1 MKCPDRPYGS
11 DTYSFFDKNR
21 LNDMRYISIL
31 FFLLC
36 SVAGW
41 SQQNMVDRLQQRQ
54 VGQGMVTVH
63 QDARITSLLGTIH
76 VKSTEDSEPKTLKAR
91 GYRVQVYAGN
101 NSRVAREYANEMATK
116 VREEFPDL
124 PVYAY
129 FQPPR
134 WLCRVGDFRSIEE
147 ADATM
152 RRLKASGIFK
162 EVSIVR
168 EQINIP
174 LD

>member
-1 MKCPDRPYGS
+1 
-11 DTYSFFDKNR
+11 
-21 LNDMRYISIL
+21 MRYIFIL
-31 FFLLC
+31 LFLSLGL
-36 SVAGW
+36 SALA
-41 SQQNMVDRLQQRQ
+41 QQNIVESLQRNRAGEGTVTIRQ
-54 VGQGMVTVH
+54 DPKITGLIGSIYTGNVTGGE
-63 QDARITSLLGTIH
+63 Q
-76 VKSTEDSEPKTLKAR
+76 KMLKAR
-91 GYRVQVYAGN
+91 GYN
-101 NSRVAREYANEMATK
+101 VAAK
-116 VREEFPDL
+116 VKEEFPDM

-147 ADATM
+147 ADAAM
-152 RRLKASGIFK
+152 RRLKATGVFK

>member
-1 MKCPDRPYGS
+1 
-11 DTYSFFDKNR
+11 
-21 LNDMRYISIL
+21 MRYIFIL
-31 FFLLC
+31 FFLAFGL
-36 SVAGW
+36 SAFAQRNIVE
-41 SQQNMVDRLQQRQ
+41 SLRQNR
-54 VGQGMVTVH
+54 VGQGTVTIH
-63 QDARITSLLGTIH
+63 QDPKITGLLGSVHT
-76 VKSTEDSEPKTLKAR
+76 KSVSGNEQKNLKAR

-101 NSRVAREYANEMATK
+101 NSRVARNEANNMADK
-116 VREEFPDL
+116 VKGEFPDM

-147 ADATM
+147 ADAAM
-152 RRLKASGIFK
+152 RRLKATGIFK

>member
-1 MKCPDRPYGS
+1 MGC
-11 DTYSFFDKNR
+11 DKKAS
-21 LNDMRYISIL
+21 MRYIFISL
-31 FFLLC
+31 FLC
-36 SVAGW
+36 LGASAFA
-41 SQQNMVDRLQQRQ
+41 QQNMVEKLQRNEA
-54 VGQGMVTVH
+54 GKGIVTIH
-63 QDARITSLLGTIH
+63 QDAKITELLGVIYTRA
-76 VKSTEDSEPKTLKAR
+76 EGSEQKMLKAR

-101 NSRVAREYANEMATK
+101 NSRVARNEANDMAAK
-116 VREEFPDL
+116 LQKEFPDM

-134 WLCRVGDFRSIEE
+134 WLCRAGDFRSIEE
-147 ADATM
+147 ADAAM
-152 RRLKASGIFK
+152 RRLKATGIFK

>member
-1 MKCPDRPYGS
+1 
-11 DTYSFFDKNR
+11 
-21 LNDMRYISIL
+21 MRYIFIL
-31 FFLLC
+31 FFFVLGL
-36 SVAGW
+36 SAFA
-41 SQQNMVDRLQQRQ
+41 QQNIIESLQRNRA
-54 VGQGMVTVH
+54 GEGTVTIH
-63 QDARITSLLGTIH
+63 QDPKITGLIGTIH
-76 VKSTEDSEPKTLKAR
+76 TKAAGNEQKMLKAR

-101 NSRVAREYANEMATK
+101 NSRVARNEANDVATK
-116 VREEFPDL
+116 VKEEFPEM

-147 ADATM
+147 ADAAM
-152 RRLKASGIFK
+152 RRLKATGIFK

>member
-1 MKCPDRPYGS
+1 
-11 DTYSFFDKNR
+11 
-21 LNDMRYISIL
+21 MRYIFIL
-31 FFLLC
+31 LFLSLGL
-36 SVAGW
+36 SALA
-41 SQQNMVDRLQQRQ
+41 QQNIVESLQRNRA
-54 VGQGMVTVH
+54 GEGTV
-63 QDARITSLLGTIH
+63 
-76 VKSTEDSEPKTLKAR
+76 
-91 GYRVQVYAGN
+91 GN
-101 NSRVAREYANEMATK
+101 NSRVARNEANNVATK
-116 VREEFPDL
+116 VKEEFPDM

-147 ADATM
+147 ADAAM
-152 RRLKASGIFK
+152 RRLKATGVFK

>member
-1 MKCPDRPYGS
+1 
-11 DTYSFFDKNR
+11 
-21 LNDMRYISIL
+21 MRYIIIL
-31 FFLLC
+31 FFLSLGL
-36 SVAGW
+36 SAFA
-41 SQQNMVDRLQQRQ
+41 QQNIVESLQRNR
-54 VGQGMVTVH
+54 VGEGTVTIH
-63 QDARITSLLGTIH
+63 QDPKITGLIGTIYT
-76 VKSTEDSEPKTLKAR
+76 KSTVGGEQKTLKSR

-101 NSRVAREYANEMATK
+101 NSRVARNEANNIAAK
-116 VREEFPDL
+116 VKGEFPDM
-124 PVYAY
+124 PVYAF

-147 ADATM
+147 ADAAM
-152 RRLKASGIFK
+152 RRLKATGIFK